1 MATREPATRRMD
13 CAGTTSAGRTVRWLV
28 GAYMLLSMLT
38 VAAIAIFSGVDS
50 HLVNA
55 NAWFRGVIVAGTS
68 VLTFIFARRAV
79 KGSPRSLLR
88 LRIIVTIILAAIVA
102 VLFFV
107 SLPLWMVTEQAACG
121 ALLVGTAFIIF
132 SRDADGLGCEA
143 GT

>member
-1 MATREPATRRMD
+1 MPGWSWVARGRLPPGRPGAVLTASPGDVCGARSCSRQLALGS
-13 CAGTTSAGRTVRWLV
+13 CGSTS
-28 GAYMLLSMLT
+28 
-38 VAAIAIFSGVDS
+38 I
-50 HLVNA
+50 
-55 NAWFRGVIVAGTS
+55 
-68 VLTFIFARRAV
+68 LTFIFARRAV

-107 SLPLWMVTEQAACG
+107 SLPLWTVTEQAACG